1 MPYPRYGRIV
11 LAGMTALCLL
21 ASLSGC
27 VTMQTVRVPVKVHP
41 PAALLEPC
49 PAPSPTATTNGELL
63 AYLEDMASALRGC
76 NQDKQALRDWA
87 KE

>member
-1 MPYPRYGRIV
+1 MPYPRYGRVV

-21 ASLSGC
+21 ALLSGC
-27 VTMQTVRVPVKVHP
+27 VTTQTVKVPVKVYP
-41 PAALLEPC
+41 PAALMAPC
-49 PAPSPTATTNGELL
+49 PHPEATATTNGELL
-63 AYLEDMASALRGC
+63 AYLEDMASALRSC